1 MKYNPIFCTLSTLA
15 VWGAALVSPLPAVAS
30 DVAEPG
36 LPQMGPS
43 VLSTLS
49 NTSGPIVAQA
59 EGDVVDVAVNHGS
72 FSTLVT
78 LLQTLGMEEDLRGY
92 GRFTVFAPTDAAFAA
107 LSPAVQAALLDESNR
122 ELVAQILAYHVVASG
137 VPLYAEDITDT
148 MVLRT
153 LERGDIELQPDGRS
167 VLVNGVE
174 VIEADIEARNGVIHA
189 IPQVLIPP
197 SIAGQLP

>member
-1 MKYNPIFCTLSTLA
+1 MRHNPIICALST
-15 VWGAALVSPLPAVAS
+15 VSIWGAAIIVPLPAVAH
-30 DVAEPG
+30 DVAEPELHQPG
-36 LPQMGPS
+36 LS
-43 VLSTLS
+43 ISTLS
-49 NTSGPIVAQA
+49 TTTGSILAQA
-59 EGDVVDVAVNHGS
+59 ERDVVDVAANSGS

-107 LSPAVQAALLDESNR
+107 LSPAVQAVLLDESNR

-153 LERGDIELQPDGRS
+153 LERGDIEVKPDGRR

-174 VIEADIEARNGVIHA
+174 VIEADIEASNGVIHA